1 MANPKNTSTRL
12 KYCKSHSTA
21 PDVKRRKK
29 GGKEEGKEG
38 RKEGRRE
45 GGKAGRKT
53 GRQEGRQEGRKY
65 VHFQLGQGFCN
76 AQ

>member
-38 RKEGRRE
+38 RKTIEE
-45 GGKAGRKT
+45 KPILLT
-53 GRQEGRQEGRKY
+53 PIE
-65 VHFQLGQGFCN
+65 
-76 AQ
+76 